1 MNFILKVSD
10 IMEVPYAAGA
20 AATLFWVD
28 RESVRPADGLV
39 SILQLTAPLL
49 HKEHAMM
56 TV

>member
-1 MNFILKVSD
+1 
-10 IMEVPYAAGA
+10 MEVPYAAGA

-49 HKEHAMM
+49 YKEHAMM